1 MNPDLE
7 RVIALQRL
15 DSAVHDATRRLA
27 DESERQKVF
36 ESRIQTARDRVAAA
50 KAQLTENQNARRTVE
65 KEVAVQQGRLS
76 KFRDQLMEVKT
87 NKEYQTIQHEI
98 ETAQNGVKILE
109 EKVLEHMIE
118 ADDFSAAVKR
128 GEADLVA
135 EQKAVEADQR
145 KMLTENAELK
155 AAAERMAVERAA
167 LVAAIDT
174 RLLAVYEGVAK
185 KRNGIAV
192 AEARDGV
199 CGICHVRLR
208 PQVFNTVLR
217 NDQILQCDSCNRIL
231 YHTPKAAAAPDTLT
245 QRAQ

>member
-1 MNPDLE
+1 
-7 RVIALQRL
+7 
-15 DSAVHDATRRLA
+15 
-27 DESERQKVF
+27 
-36 ESRIQTARDRVAAA
+36 
-50 KAQLTENQNARRTVE
+50 
-65 KEVAVQQGRLS
+65 
-76 KFRDQLMEVKT
+76 
-87 NKEYQTIQHEI
+87 
-98 ETAQNGVKILE
+98 
-109 EKVLEHMIE
+109 MIE

-155 AAAERMAVERAA
+155 AAAERMAAERAA
-167 LVAAIDT
+167 LVTAIDK

-217 NDQILQCDSCNRIL
+217 NEQILQCDAATGSCTTRRKRPPRP
-231 YHTPKAAAAPDTLT
+231 TPSPSAHSDPPRRCNAETARSAEFLC
-245 QRAQ
+245 